1 MLITLTACGG
11 AAESATS
18 TQAVRL
24 QPTSTS
30 ASTATVP
37 STPTVTPLPSL
48 IATSTATAT
57 ATATYTPTTPPTA
70 TATPSP
76 SPTPTETPVPP
87 TATVAEGQVAIVYID
102 YDPAVG
108 NDGDGEYVAIQ
119 NQGAAPVDLT
129 GWQLVDIAAHTFV
142 FPAFV
147 LAPGATVN
155 VRICSG
161 ENSATDL
168 YEGRCSAIWNNDGD
182 TATLLDGTGRVISTY
197 SY

>member
-1 MLITLTACGG
+1 MLMLVLAACGG
-11 AAESATS
+11 TADS
-18 TQAVRL
+18 
-24 QPTSTS
+24 PTSTPANRIQPS
-30 ASTATVP
+30 ATNPPTATDPSTPTATVP
-37 STPTVTPLPSL
+37 PSPT
-48 IATSTATAT
+48 ATSTATAT
-57 ATATYTPTTPPTA
+57 ATRTPTPPPTA
-70 TATPSP
+70 TATPTP

-119 NQGAAPVDLT
+119 NMGSTPVDLT

-147 LAPGATVN
+147 LQPGATVN
-155 VRICSG
+155 VHICNG

-168 YEGRCSAIWNNDGD
+168 YEGRCSAIWNNAGD
-182 TATLLDGTGRVISTY
+182 TATLLDATGRIISTY